1 MVVLTREAGVG
12 TPTAVRPARGF
23 PILTF
28 HALEGSR
35 DNITFPPALFRSG
48 LAALA
53 ARGLCPERLE
63 GLAARLRDGEA
74 LPPSAFALTFDDGYR
89 TVYTE
94 AFPVL
99 AELGMTA
106 TVFVGTGAPARAP
119 LAGELPPMGGRPMLT
134 WSQIR
139 EMHRA
144 GIAFGAHTLTHPDL
158 TRLDPAAVETEIRE
172 SQARI
177 EDALGSPVRAFAYP
191 FGRFNGVCRDLA
203 ARYFDLA
210 CTDRLALATARSD
223 RFALPRVDAC
233 YLRRARLFFRL
244 PLPLLQAYVAARAV
258 PRGLRRGLGGG
269 FGG

>member
-1 MVVLTREAGVG
+1 
-12 TPTAVRPARGF
+12 
-23 PILTF
+23 LTF

-106 TVFVGTGAPARAP
+106 TVFLCTGAPARAP
-119 LAGELPPMGGRPMLT
+119 LAGELPPMGGRPLLT